1 MGGHRFLLFIACLI
15 SWLNFSTR
23 ISANFIDVH
32 QFNLQLPVQSV
43 PITTNVVSL
52 NLAQARCTQY
62 NIMWFYTI
70 FLFVVSIRRVVPW
83 PCNTK
88 MSVAQYHRGQQ
99 DKDSRVQ
106 TYDKNEG
113 EYEVSSFLRFFPSIK
128 LTTTI

>member
-62 NIMWFYTI
+62 NIM
-70 FLFVVSIRRVVPW
+70 
-83 PCNTK
+83 
-88 MSVAQYHRGQQ
+88 
-99 DKDSRVQ
+99 
-106 TYDKNEG
+106 
-113 EYEVSSFLRFFPSIK
+113 
-128 LTTTI
+128 